1 MAPITLVFASIIGR
15 SAALALPKAGR
26 LARRPSLG
34 RLLSA
39 SGGAVAE
46 AKKVPVTLLS
56 GFLGAGKTSLL
67 QSLLKTAASDADLK
81 VGVVVNDMAA
91 VNIDAKLVHSPFEG
105 SGKDQ
110 PAEFVEIGDG
120 CVCCTMAD
128 ELFST
133 LAQLSGV
140 SAAKGYAYDHI
151 VVEATGVAE
160 PRNLRDQFQDAEAA
174 GMPLLESVALDT
186 LVTVVDSAAFLAA
199 YAESR
204 PIKDRPDLAAAAAD
218 DPLASLL
225 HRFDGSSMRAVV
237 DLLVEQVECA
247 DVVLLNKAD
256 LVTDE
261 QMARLRTIVSALNAN
276 AQVYT
281 CEHGEAKLDRV
292 LAVAGAEGA
301 AGLGPVDEHKVA
313 VAASKASHDHAH
325 AAKEEE
331 AHSHAAKEEEAHAHE
346 AAEPCADAAC
356 TDPTHDHSHSSH
368 DHARAE
374 KEDHA
379 SHDHS
384 HSSHDHARAEQ
395 EDHAS
400 HDHSAHDHADGEPCA
415 DAACTDPTHDHSHG
429 GHDGHWKERF
439 GIESFVYARR
449 RPFAPSRLG
458 AVLRELPAD
467 VSAALGGEAPGTAGG
482 SDLGAALATLVRSK
496 GFLWLASS
504 HDAAYY
510 WSHAGAF
517 FNAELLGRWWAT
529 LPEEHWPE
537 DLKPSILA
545 DFDGDSPDGDR
556 RQEIVFIGADLLA
569 KQGTIEAA
577 LDGCLLTD
585 DELAAYRGADDAAL
599 EALFPSDLK
608 IKA

>member
-1 MAPITLVFASIIGR
+1 MAPFTLVLASIIGR

-34 RLLSA
+34 RLRSA

-105 SGKDQ
+105 SGQDQ

-256 LVTDE
+256 LVTGE

-276 AQVYT
+276 AKVYT

-325 AAKEEE
+325 AAKDEE
-331 AHSHAAKEEEAHAHE
+331 AHSRE

-374 KEDHA
+374 QEDHA
-379 SHDHS
+379 SHDHG
-384 HSSHDHARAEQ
+384 
-395 EDHAS
+395 
-400 HDHSAHDHADGEPCA
+400 HSAHDHADGEPCA

-467 VSAALGGEAPGTAGG
+467 VSAALGGEAPPTAGG

>member
-1 MAPITLVFASIIGR
+1 MVCRSTAMAPVTLVLASIIGR

-46 AKKVPVTLLS
+46 EKKVPVTLLS

-105 SGKDQ
+105 SGQDQ

-199 YAESR
+199 YAETS
-204 PIKDRPDLAAAAAD
+204 PIKDRPDLAAASKD

-261 QMARLRTIVSALNAN
+261 QMARLRTIISALNAN
-276 AQVYT
+276 AKVYT

-331 AHSHAAKEEEAHAHE
+331 AHSHAAKEEEAHAHARE

-356 TDPTHDHSHSSH
+356 TDPTHDHSHS
-368 DHARAE
+368 
-374 KEDHA
+374 
-379 SHDHS
+379 
-384 HSSHDHARAEQ
+384 
-395 EDHAS
+395 
-400 HDHSAHDHADGEPCA
+400 
-415 DAACTDPTHDHSHG
+415 

-467 VSAALGGEAPGTAGG
+467 VSAALGGDAPAAAGG
-482 SDLGAALATLVRSK
+482 SDLAAALATLVRSK

>member
-1 MAPITLVFASIIGR
+1 MAPVTLVLASIIGR
-15 SAALALPKAGR
+15 SAALALPKAAR

-34 RLLSA
+34 RRLSA

-46 AKKVPVTLLS
+46 EKKVPVTLLS

-67 QSLLKTAASDADLK
+67 QSLLKTAARDADLK

-91 VNIDAKLVHSPFEG
+91 VNIDAKLMHSPFEG
-105 SGKDQ
+105 GGRDQ

-186 LVTVVDSAAFLAA
+186 LVTV
-199 YAESR
+199 
-204 PIKDRPDLAAAAAD
+204 DRPDLAAASKD

-261 QMARLRTIVSALNAN
+261 QMARLRTIISALNAN
-276 AQVYT
+276 AKVYT

-313 VAASKASHDHAH
+313 
-325 AAKEEE
+325 
-331 AHSHAAKEEEAHAHE
+331 
-346 AAEPCADAAC
+346 
-356 TDPTHDHSHSSH
+356 
-368 DHARAE
+368 
-374 KEDHA
+374 
-379 SHDHS
+379 
-384 HSSHDHARAEQ
+384 
-395 EDHAS
+395 
-400 HDHSAHDHADGEPCA
+400 
-415 DAACTDPTHDHSHG
+415 
-429 GHDGHWKERF
+429 ERF

-467 VSAALGGEAPGTAGG
+467 V
-482 SDLGAALATLVRSK
+482 DLGAALATLVRSK

>member
-1 MAPITLVFASIIGR
+1 MAPVTLVLASIIGR
-15 SAALALPKAGR
+15 SAALALPKAAR

-34 RLLSA
+34 RRLSA

-46 AKKVPVTLLS
+46 EKKVPVTLLS

-67 QSLLKTAASDADLK
+67 QSLLKTAARDADLK

-91 VNIDAKLVHSPFEG
+91 VNIDAKLMHSPFDG
-105 SGKDQ
+105 GGRDQ

-151 VVEATGVAE
+151 V
-160 PRNLRDQFQDAEAA
+160 FQDAEAA

-199 YAESR
+199 YAETR
-204 PIKDRPDLAAAAAD
+204 PIKDRPDLAAA
-218 DPLASLL
+218 S
-225 HRFDGSSMRAVV
+225 
-237 DLLVEQVECA
+237 
-247 DVVLLNKAD
+247 
-256 LVTDE
+256 
-261 QMARLRTIVSALNAN
+261 
-276 AQVYT
+276 T

-331 AHSHAAKEEEAHAHE
+331 AHSHAAKEEKAHAHA

-374 KEDHA
+374 QEA

-384 HSSHDHARAEQ
+384 HSSHEHARAEQ

-400 HDHSAHDHADGEPCA
+400 HDHGHSAHDHSDGEPCA
-415 DAACTDPTHDHSHG
+415 DAACTDPTHDHSHS

-467 VSAALGGEAPGTAGG
+467 VSAALGGDAPATAGA

-496 GFLWLASS
+496 GFSGSRRPTTRPTTGATRARSSTRSSRPLVGDAPRGAGGTQAVDPRGLRRRLA
-504 HDAAYY
+504 
-510 WSHAGAF
+510 
-517 FNAELLGRWWAT
+517 RRR
-529 LPEEHWPE
+529 PP
-537 DLKPSILA
+537 P
-545 DFDGDSPDGDR
+545 GDR
-556 RQEIVFIGADLLA
+556 HRRGPRA

-577 LDGCLLTD
+577 LDGLLTD
-585 DELAAYRGADDAAL
+585 DEAAAYRGADDAAQ
-599 EALFPSDLK
+599 AFPSDLK

>member
-1 MAPITLVFASIIGR
+1 MAPVTLVLASIMGR
-15 SAALALPKAGR
+15 SAALALPKAAR

-46 AKKVPVTLLS
+46 EKKVPVTLLS

-81 VGVVVNDMAA
+81 LGVVVNDMAA

-199 YAESR
+199 YAETA
-204 PIKDRPDLAAAAAD
+204 PIKDRPDLAAASKD

-261 QMARLRTIVSALNAN
+261 QMARLRTIISALNAN
-276 AQVYT
+276 AKVYT
-281 CEHGEAKLDRV
+281 RARRGEARPR
-292 LAVAGAEGA
+292 ARRGRRRGA

-331 AHSHAAKEEEAHAHE
+331 AHSHAAKEEEAHSHARE

-374 KEDHA
+374 QEA

-384 HSSHDHARAEQ
+384 HSSHEHARAEQ

-400 HDHSAHDHADGEPCA
+400 HDHGHSAHDHSDGEPCA
-415 DAACTDPTHDHSHG
+415 DAACTDPTHDHSHS

-467 VSAALGGEAPGTAGG
+467 VSAALGGDAPATAGA

-517 FNAELLGRWWAT
+517 FNAELGRWWAT

-569 KQGTIEAA
+569 KRGTIEAA
-577 LDGCLLTD
+577 L
-585 DELAAYRGADDAAL
+585 A
-599 EALFPSDLK
+599 
-608 IKA
+608 

>member
-1 MAPITLVFASIIGR
+1 MVCGIAMAPVTLVLASIIGR
-15 SAALALPKAGR
+15 SAALALPKAAR

-46 AKKVPVTLLS
+46 EKKVPVTLLS

-105 SGKDQ
+105 SGQDQ

-199 YAESR
+199 YAETS
-204 PIKDRPDLAAAAAD
+204 PIKDRPDLAAASKD

-261 QMARLRTIVSALNAN
+261 QMARLRTIISALNAN
-276 AQVYT
+276 AKVYT

-331 AHSHAAKEEEAHAHE
+331 AHSHE

-374 KEDHA
+374 QEDRA
-379 SHDHS
+379 AHDHS
-384 HSSHDHARAEQ
+384 HSA
-395 EDHAS
+395 
-400 HDHSAHDHADGEPCA
+400 HDHSDGEPCA
-415 DAACTDPTHDHSHG
+415 DAACTDPTHDHSHS

-467 VSAALGGEAPGTAGG
+467 VSAALGGDAPAAAGG
-482 SDLGAALATLVRSK
+482 SDLAAALATLVRSK

-510 WSHAGAF
+510 WAGKESEIPNF
-517 FNAELLGRWWAT
+517 KGSYLGRFP
-529 LPEEHWPE
+529 LV
-537 DLKPSILA
+537 SA
-545 DFDGDSPDGDR
+545 DFWTSDHLSER
-556 RQEIVFIGADLLA
+556 SRSV
-569 KQGTIEAA
+569 
-577 LDGCLLTD
+577 
-585 DELAAYRGADDAAL
+585 DAFSERARA
-599 EALFPSDLK
+599 EHSR
-608 IKA
+608 

>member
-1 MAPITLVFASIIGR
+1 MAPVTLVLASIIGR
-15 SAALALPKAGR
+15 SAALALPKAAR

-34 RLLSA
+34 RRLSA

-46 AKKVPVTLLS
+46 EKKVPVTLLS

-67 QSLLKTAASDADLK
+67 QSLLKTAARDADLK

-91 VNIDAKLVHSPFEG
+91 VNIDAKLMHSPFDG
-105 SGKDQ
+105 GGRDQ

-199 YAESR
+199 YAETR
-204 PIKDRPDLAAAAAD
+204 PIKDRPDLAAASKD

-261 QMARLRTIVSALNAN
+261 QMARLRTIISALNAN
-276 AQVYT
+276 AKVYT

-325 AAKEEE
+325 AAKDEE
-331 AHSHAAKEEEAHAHE
+331 AHSHAAKEEKAHAHA

-374 KEDHA
+374 QEA

-384 HSSHDHARAEQ
+384 HSSHEHARAEQ

-400 HDHSAHDHADGEPCA
+400 HDHGHSAHDHSDGEPCA
-415 DAACTDPTHDHSHG
+415 DAACTDPTHDHSHS

-467 VSAALGGEAPGTAGG
+467 VRGPRRRRARDGRRERPRR
-482 SDLGAALATLVRSK
+482 GARDARAVK

-529 LPEEHWPE
+529 LPEERPE

>member
-1 MAPITLVFASIIGR
+1 MAPVTLVLASIMGR
-15 SAALALPKAGR
+15 SAALALPKAAR

-46 AKKVPVTLLS
+46 EKKVPVTLLS

-81 VGVVVNDMAA
+81 LGVVVNDMAA

-199 YAESR
+199 YAETR
-204 PIKDRPDLAAAAAD
+204 PIKDRPDLAPRQG
-218 DPLASLL
+218 DPSRRCSTASTGRL
-225 HRFDGSSMRAVV
+225 HVRA
-237 DLLVEQVECA
+237 
-247 DVVLLNKAD
+247 
-256 LVTDE
+256 
-261 QMARLRTIVSALNAN
+261 RR
-276 AQVYT
+276 
-281 CEHGEAKLDRV
+281 GEARPR
-292 LAVAGAEGA
+292 ARRGRRRGA

-313 VAASKASHDHAH
+313 VAASASHDHAH

-331 AHSHAAKEEEAHAHE
+331 AHSHAAKEEEAHAHARE

-374 KEDHA
+374 QEA
-379 SHDHS
+379 SRDHS

-395 EDHAS
+395 EAS
-400 HDHSAHDHADGEPCA
+400 HDHSHSAHDHSDGEPCA
-415 DAACTDPTHDHSHG
+415 DAACTDPTHDHSHS

-467 VSAALGGEAPGTAGG
+467 VSAALGGDAPATAGA

-517 FNAELLGRWWAT
+517 FNAELLGRWRSSSSART
-529 LPEEHWPE
+529 
-537 DLKPSILA
+537 
-545 DFDGDSPDGDR
+545 
-556 RQEIVFIGADLLA
+556 LA
-569 KQGTIEAA
+569 KRGTIEAA